1 MALKISIDKF
11 ENMKVG
17 EDGLPNPSGVEK
29 KLVGFAVVNETNA
42 LLIIDKYVELS
53 DSKTSEDY
61 TKEAYEMAKKEID
74 DWAFNITNEGKTF
87 NPDTGKIE

>member
-1 MALKISIDKF
+1 MALKITIDKF

-29 KLVGFAVVNETNA
+29 KLVGFAVVNEANA

-61 TKEAYEMAKKEID
+61 TKEAYEMAKKEI
-74 DWAFNITNEGKTF
+74 IGRL
-87 NPDTGKIE
+87 I